1 MGFMVVSCN
10 KQKDEEKT
18 KLESEIQIES
28 KFFNNNIVEAGRYG
42 FFVTV
47 ELKKCSHIKPYFSGI
62 FIHLSPAS

>member
-10 KQKDEEKT
+10 KKDEEKT

-42 FFVTV
+42 F
-47 ELKKCSHIKPYFSGI
+47 LLLG
-62 FIHLSPAS
+62 AS